1 VEGIESDSEAI
12 TKDIMALAV
21 YSNQSYG
28 QVYDM
33 TPKERKLLADV
44 LKEKADAEEKAIK
57 SSR

>member
-21 YSNQSYG
+21 YSNQPYG
-28 QVYDM
+28 EIYDM
-33 TPKERKLLADV
+33 SPRERRLLAKV
-44 LKEKADAEEKAIK
+44 LEEKAKAEEKAIK